1 MIKSTVTLY
10 KLPWTPRYLDIR
22 EDWFVDRQE
31 GIVYHTE
38 LEGEA
43 AAEEAFH
50 LTNAPAECLTE
61 AQQHILI
68 RNDFKGPSMSVG
80 DVVKV
85 ESYPRDNKQVPTY
98 YLCKSF
104 GWEKFNKKNTIQL
117 IKHLSW

>member
-10 KLPWTPRYLDIR
+10 ELPWTLQHLDIR
-22 EDWFVDRQE
+22 EDWFVDREE
-31 GIVYHTE
+31 GIIYPSE

-50 LTNAPAECLTE
+50 LTNAPTDYLTE
-61 AQQHILI
+61 SQQEMMKLL
-68 RNDFKGPSMSVG
+68 DFKGPSLSVG

-85 ESYPRDNKQVPTY
+85 ESYPRDNKRLPAY

-104 GWEKFNKKNTIQL
+104 GWEKFNKDTIQL